1 MTGMAFLQSTPS
13 VFLLLIFACSFLLS
27 FVMPMDLENQLIIAS
42 IAIALTGL
50 PHGAA
55 DAWIA
60 GQSGLANNFRRMTI
74 FIIFYI
80 LISVLI
86 IMLWLI
92 FPIVSLAMF
101 LVISSWHFGDDHRLS
116 LSSMSRFCS
125 GITIICS
132 PVIFHKAEISSF
144 YEALSGNSADIIIL
158 LQAII
163 FYISVCYLIYD
174 YLISYNCRNKKTN
187 IINLGILILISFTL
201 PPLIY
206 FTLYF
211 CGMHSWQHMRRV
223 LAMADSY
230 NNQNLITHIIL
241 HTLVVI
247 ITGMAI
253 GVWLVSMGGIVN
265 VVNIKVLFIGLAALS
280 FPHIILIDYYKAN
293 RVL

>member
-116 LSSMSRFCS
+116 L
-125 GITIICS
+125 
-132 PVIFHKAEISSF
+132 
-144 YEALSGNSADIIIL
+144 L
-158 LQAII
+158 
-163 FYISVCYLIYD
+163 YISL
-174 YLISYNCRNKKTN
+174 LF
-187 IINLGILILISFTL
+187 NL
-201 PPLIY
+201 
-206 FTLYF
+206 
-211 CGMHSWQHMRRV
+211 
-223 LAMADSY
+223 
-230 NNQNLITHIIL
+230 
-241 HTLVVI
+241 
-247 ITGMAI
+247 
-253 GVWLVSMGGIVN
+253 
-265 VVNIKVLFIGLAALS
+265 
-280 FPHIILIDYYKAN
+280 
-293 RVL
+293 